1 MDDIAQVFENNRRWA
16 ASIRRADR
24 DFFDRLAQGQAPR
37 FLWIGC
43 ADSRVAGEGL
53 LDLPPGELFVHRNI
67 ANLVIPTDMSCMSVL
82 QYAVDVLQVRH
93 IILCGHYGCGGI
105 HAAMQRESFGLIDTW
120 LLAIKDL
127 YQRHRRELEAIED
140 PEARLN
146 RMCELNVHQQVAN
159 ICATTIVQDAW
170 RRGQSLAVHGWIYD
184 LKDGL
189 LKDLNL
195 RITGPESIEPAF
207 RVE

>member
-1 MDDIAQVFENNRRWA
+1 MDDIAQLFENNRRWA
-16 ASIRRADR
+16 AAIRRADR

-37 FLWIGC
+37 YLWIGC
-43 ADSRVAGEGL
+43 ADSRVPGDDIV
-53 LDLPPGELFVHRNI
+53 DLPPGELFVHRNI
-67 ANLVIPTDMSCMSVL
+67 ANVVIPTDMSCMSVI
-82 QYAVDVLQVRH
+82 QYAVDVLQVPH
-93 IILCGHYGCGGI
+93 IILCGHYRCGGI
-105 HAAMQRESFGLIDTW
+105 HAAMQRESFGLIDAW
-120 LLAIKDL
+120 LLVIKDL

-140 PEARLN
+140 PEARLD

-170 RRGQSLAVHGWIYD
+170 RRGQSLAVHGWIYN

-189 LKDLNL
+189 LRDMNL
-195 RITGPESIEPAF
+195 TVTGPEAIEPAY